1 MTTMDTELN
10 LIVTAMRETLNTH
23 CQVIYLHL
31 KEYKNVEIAKVVP
44 FTVRTF
50 GTHIRNYKKYGSDG
64 VTPRSKLGCL
74 KNYLKNK
81 KLY

>member
-23 CQVIYLHL
+23 YQVIYLHL

-44 FTVRTF
+44 
-50 GTHIRNYKKYGSDG
+50 G
-64 VTPRSKLGCL
+64 
-74 KNYLKNK
+74 
-81 KLY
+81 